1 MIRLICVLLVLTV
14 ILVRYTSGPTEET
27 LTPAVSSRIATHSDD
42 PTYAVLAEQTNR
54 SIDVKSDFQRLTDL
68 QQYPKIIALA
78 RTRLAELDRVIREVH
93 GMALAAQER
102 DRVLAL
108 MRDEQNKML
117 RVIAA
122 GSEIR

>member
-14 ILVRYTSGPTEET
+14 ILVRYTSEPTEET

-122 GSEIR
+122 GSEVR